1 MFFIVLDHANACA
14 SIRSLVEIHNK
25 HLNCLLQEKAIAHE
39 LEEIQWRLQKFTD
52 MDDSQKTEAMRRE
65 EQSLLDQLLEAV
77 NKKNELVLHLD
88 NQEKLIA
95 EDERIETMVA
105 NKDLI
110 TLKKDEE
117 CIIQ

>member
-1 MFFIVLDHANACA
+1 ML
-14 SIRSLVEIHNK
+14 SINF
-25 HLNCLLQEKAIAHE
+25 QEKAISHE

-65 EQSLLDQLLEAV
+65 EQTLLEQLLEAV

-117 CIIQ
+117 CSIQ